1 MKKALLAI
9 PAAIGA
15 GLAAT
20 AVKAANFKAESKVH
34 AEMPPESMNIE
45 RAAEHLSQAIQ
56 IKTVSSDDAGKVD
69 WNEFEKFH
77 AFLAEAFPLI
87 TKTLSRENVSTAS
100 LLYKWQGTDE
110 SLKPIAFLSHM
121 DVVPI
126 SEGTEQD
133 WEYPPFEGHNDGT
146 FIWGRGALDMKN
158 HLICLMESVE
168 TLLEEG
174 FVPARSVYLC
184 FGHNEEIVASSN
196 SGANDIMETLRA
208 RGVELDSIIDEGG
221 AMVPAKVKGLL
232 DGKLAGIGVAEKGY
246 ADFKLSVKAKGG
258 HSSQPP
264 KHTAIGEISKA
275 VVRLEKNQFKGEIPD
290 YLNKMFMEVGRHCT
304 YPGRFVMCNYKVLE
318 PLVKFA
324 IRPPHQWCTPQW
336 ALR

>member
-15 GLAAT
+15 GLTAT
-20 AVKAANFKAESKVH
+20 AVKAANFKAENKTH
-34 AEMPPESMNIE
+34 TELPPENVDIE
-45 RAAEHLSQAIQ
+45 RAANHLSQAIQ
-56 IKTVSSDDAGKVD
+56 IKTVSNDDSSKVD
-69 WNEFEKFH
+69 WSEFEKFH
-77 AFLAEAFPLI
+77 AFLADAFPHI
-87 TKTLSRENVSTAS
+87 TETLSREKVSEAS
-100 LLYKWQGTDE
+100 LIYKWQGTNE

-126 SEGTEQD
+126 SDGTEQD

-158 HLICLMESVE
+158 HLICLMESIE

-184 FGHNEEIVASSN
+184 FGHNEEIVASAN

-221 AMVPAKVKGLL
+221 AMVPAQVKGLL

-275 VVRLEKNQFKGEIPD
+275 VVRLEKKQFKGEIPD

-304 YPGRFVMCNYKVLE
+304 YPE
-318 PLVKFA
+318 PWYGQLQIA
-324 IRPPHQWCTPQW
+324 
-336 ALR
+336 

>member
-221 AMVPAKVKGLL
+221 ANGARKG
-232 DGKLAGIGVAEKGY
+232 KRPFRRQI
-246 ADFKLSVKAKGG
+246 GG
-258 HSSQPP
+258 HRRCR
-264 KHTAIGEISKA
+264 KRI
-275 VVRLEKNQFKGEIPD
+275 
-290 YLNKMFMEVGRHCT
+290 C
-304 YPGRFVMCNYKVLE
+304 RF
-318 PLVKFA
+318 
-324 IRPPHQWCTPQW
+324 
-336 ALR
+336 